1 MKSKNR
7 PQKTKTRF
15 LAQILFIAGS
25 HTIGVARC
33 VTFRQRL
40 YNQNGNNQPDAT
52 LERTYYNGLKNTCP
66 RIGGDNNISPLDLA
80 SPIRFDNTYFKLI
93 LQGQGLLNS
102 DEVLLT
108 GNVGKTM
115 ELVKEYA
122 GNEGV
127 FFEQF
132 ANSMVKMGNISPL
145 TGSNGEIRK
154 NCRQI
159 NN

>member
-1 MKSKNR
+1 
-7 PQKTKTRF
+7 
-15 LAQILFIAGS
+15 
-25 HTIGVARC
+25 
-33 VTFRQRL
+33 
-40 YNQNGNNQPDAT
+40 
-52 LERTYYNGLKNTCP
+52 
-66 RIGGDNNISPLDLA
+66 
-80 SPIRFDNTYFKLI
+80 
-93 LQGQGLLNS
+93 
-102 DEVLLT
+102 
-108 GNVGKTM
+108 M

-159 NN
+159 NNWWGYNLAFVFPVVGVVWAWYFNLGLNKI